1 MKILI
6 SGASGLVGTHL
17 IPTLKAKGHSVFK
30 LVRKTP
36 KISDEI
42 NWDAETGFTESE
54 QAKLAGFDAVIHLAG
69 ENFGRRLRFFQSVN

>member
-17 IPTLKAKGHSVFK
+17 IPTLIAKSHEVVK

-36 KISDEI
+36 NSADEI
-42 NWDAETGFTESE
+42 QWDAEKGFSESE
-54 QAKLAGFDAVIHLAG
+54 QSKL
-69 ENFGRRLRFFQSVN
+69 ENFGRRK